1 MNRSGSKVHWLYSN
15 DSNCHHKF
23 NAEFI
28 ESEIEDKSCTVY
40 ICGPPSFI
48 SDSLNIVE
56 QIGVPT
62 ENVFYEYFGP
72 MI

>member
-1 MNRSGSKVHWLYSN
+1 MNSSGSKVYWLYSN
-15 DSNCHHKF
+15 DSDCQQKF
-23 NAEFI
+23 NEEFL
-28 ESEIEDKSCTVY
+28 ESEIKDKTSNVY

-48 SDSLNIVE
+48 SDSLGIME
-56 QIGVPT
+56 KIGVPT